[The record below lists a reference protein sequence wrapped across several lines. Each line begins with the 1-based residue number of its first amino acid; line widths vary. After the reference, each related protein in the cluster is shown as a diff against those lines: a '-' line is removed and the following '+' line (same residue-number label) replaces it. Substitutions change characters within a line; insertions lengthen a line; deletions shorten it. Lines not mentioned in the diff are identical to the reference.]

1 MSRYDALREGAAKVE
16 YARHAAF
23 GAIKPHLE
31 KVIAAGESLAAK
43 RAALAKDAR
52 LSDVGRAEQLRD
64 IAALHAP
71 AVAKTARMLKRARA
85 ANDEKET
92 QARWFPTVQ
101 NPADV
106 AEALIRQEYRA
117 LLRTKTPAEAIAIVF
132 SGDGA
137 AFTLIESRARSRRD
151 ALRRPGKTGRGI
163 AQRRRGTHG
172 WRGNGF
178 CCWEEFSRRRSIS
191 LALLSTMHA
200 LA

>member
-85 ANDEKET
+85 ANDEKRK
-92 QARWFPTVQ
+92 ALVPTVQ

-132 SGDGA
+132 SENA
-137 AFTLIESRARSRRD
+137 PRSLIESCSKPA
-151 ALRRPGKTGRGI
+151 
-163 AQRRRGTHG
+163 
-172 WRGNGF
+172 
-178 CCWEEFSRRRSIS
+178 
-191 LALLSTMHA
+191 
-200 LA
+200 